1 MSVGLWFDN
10 VVPPRS
16 DFTQFSRAAARV
28 GAPCRVRRV
37 CAQVARK
44 NCRRKRRKHLKP
56 HVIDT
61 CNVWKA
67 ITASTHARTRA
78 VRSAQD
84 DHKLTCHNTITV
96 PLVIGG
102 EGSRLRDES
111 NGAGGDSGAA
121 ESETN
126 SAVSDVN
133 STESDVR

>member
-1 MSVGLWFDN
+1 MLVSGSIN
-10 VVPPRS
+10 VLDRIYTVIR
-16 DFTQFSRAAARV
+16 R
-28 GAPCRVRRV
+28 RRV
-37 CAQVARK
+37 CAVPRAARVRAGITQ

>member
-1 MSVGLWFDN
+1 MEGHHG
-10 VVPPRS
+10 
-16 DFTQFSRAAARV
+16 QY
-28 GAPCRVRRV
+28 
-37 CAQVARK
+37 
-44 NCRRKRRKHLKP
+44 
-56 HVIDT
+56 
-61 CNVWKA
+61 
-67 ITASTHARTRA
+67 TRA
-78 VRSAQD
+78 NPRGTERARP